1 MRASNSVENTLSCR
15 VTNPYFDTLQ
25 GMLILPGSA
34 VRVTNIDDTFYGFQ
48 GLVQRVSD
56 GKAAVLFEG
65 GNWDK
70 LITFRLS
77 EIELVDATAGR
88 KKK

>member
-1 MRASNSVENTLSCR
+1 M
-15 VTNPYFDTLQ
+15 
-25 GMLILPGSA
+25 ILPGTT
-34 VRVTNIDDTFYGFQ
+34 VRVINPDDTYYKFE
-48 GLVQRVSD
+48 GLVQRLSQ

-70 LITFRLS
+70 LVTFNLS
-77 EIELVDATAGR
+77 ELEAVELTAG

>member
-1 MRASNSVENTLSCR
+1 M
-15 VTNPYFDTLQ
+15 
-25 GMLILPGSA
+25 ILPGTT
-34 VRVTNIDDTFYGFQ
+34 VRVINPDDTYYYFE

-70 LITFRLS
+70 LVTFNLS
-77 EIELVDATAGR
+77 ELEAVELSAGKT
-88 KKK
+88 KK

>member
-1 MRASNSVENTLSCR
+1 MIILPGTVVT
-15 VTNPYFDTLQ
+15 VTNP
-25 GMLILPGSA
+25 
-34 VRVTNIDDTFYGFQ
+34 DDTYYRFE
-48 GLVQRVSD
+48 GLVQRVTD

-77 EIELVDATAGR
+77 ELEAIDPKN
-88 KKK
+88 KK

>member
-1 MRASNSVENTLSCR
+1 MT
-15 VTNPYFDTLQ
+15 
-25 GMLILPGSA
+25 MILPGA
-34 VRVTNIDDTFYGFQ
+34 TVRVKNPTDIYYRYE

-56 GKAAVLFEG
+56 GKVAVLFEG

-77 EIELVDATAGR
+77 ELELLETAGR